1 MSFISKKLKEFD
13 ERYPEFNGI
22 GASHPIFQENPNPNH
37 IKQFLT
43 QTLAEFADKIRLEEK
58 KTTECLSGS
67 PEDFAQ
73 QEKERV
79 IKHLRNYLIK
89 DNPLCEQN
97 ALLKLIIEEIK

>member
-43 QTLAEFADKIRLEEK
+43 QCLTEFADKIRLEVSHSEFCK
-58 KTTECLSGS
+58 KDGKQFKEC
-67 PEDFAQ
+67 A
-73 QEKERV
+73 RC
-79 IKHLRNYLIK
+79 YLDRKI
-89 DNPLCEQN
+89 DE
-97 ALLKLIIEEIK
+97 LLNVEAKADLDKRIEEMLGR